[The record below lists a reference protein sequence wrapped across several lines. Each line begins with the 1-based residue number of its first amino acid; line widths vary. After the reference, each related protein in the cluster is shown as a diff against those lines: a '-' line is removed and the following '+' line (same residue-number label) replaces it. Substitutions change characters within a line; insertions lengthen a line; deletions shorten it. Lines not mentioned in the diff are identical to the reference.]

1 MIPLKINQIAIAA
14 VLLFVAA
21 PPSSNAQTVGYAD
34 ALQQLGQTCG
44 GDIAKYCKTANLGGG
59 RVMKCL
65 TDQGSSVSATCRT
78 SIANAKALIASR
90 SAARASVLKVCA
102 PDISRACPEVKPGD
116 GNILDCY
123 LKSKHLF
130 TPACRKT
137 VVDAGYEVKVDPNTP
152 TTQVSLS
159 SADLSSSIQG
169 IEQTGQLTAAGLKQ
183 MATQAMKDPSRTNR
197 VNRAPLVRG
206 LENRSQL
213 TIAINFDLNSARIRP
228 DSFQA
233 VGLMADAL
241 YHPYMLGYR
250 FLIVGHTDATGNREH
265 NLKLSQQRAEA
276 IREALINP
284 FGIAPSSIDAVG
296 LGEEQLLRPANPESG
311 DNRRVQ
317 LINVGPVR

>member
-1 MIPLKINQIAIAA
+1 MRKFTINLALAG
-14 VLLFVAA
+14 LLISL
-21 PPSSNAQTVGYAD
+21 SSASSHAQTVGYAD
-34 ALQQLGQTCG
+34 ALGTLAQRCG
-44 GDIAKYCKTANLGGG
+44 ADIAKYCKTANLGGG
-59 RVMKCL
+59 RMMKCL
-65 TDQGSSVSATCRT
+65 SDKGASVSGACRT
-78 SIANAKALIASR
+78 SIADMKSLLETR
-90 SAARASVLKVCA
+90 ARARAAILRVCA
-102 PDISRACPEVKPGD
+102 DNIRRACPEVKPGD

-123 LKSKHLF
+123 MKSKHLF
-130 TPACRKT
+130 TPQCRQA

-159 SADLSSSIQG
+159 SADLSTSIQG
-169 IEQTGQLTAAGLKQ
+169 IEQTGALTAAGLKQ
-183 MATQAMKDPSRTNR
+183 MAAQSLKNPSRANR
-197 VNRAPLVRG
+197 VNRAPLVSG

-241 YHPYMLGYR
+241 YHPYLQGYR
-250 FLIVGHTDATGNREH
+250 FIVVGHTDATGNREH

-284 FGIAPSSIDAVG
+284 FGIAPARIEAVG